1 MVDDRRYRSTMLT
14 RNAATGRVTSLVIAM
29 ILGVAVLIAT
39 PPTRAEDPPDP
50 GDGTG
55 DGTGEVVTGPV
66 DSGGVVD
73 TSQGFWYLRDAESGA
88 TTSFFYGNPGDTPF
102 MGDWDC
108 DGVDTP
114 GLYRRSDGYVY
125 LRNSNTQGVADV
137 SFYFG
142 NPGDL
147 PLAGDFDGDGC
158 DTVSLFRPADGRFYV
173 INALGDGD
181 AGLGAAD
188 LDFLFG
194 DASDVPIVGDWDGD
208 GDDTFG
214 MRRESDGS
222 VYLSNTLS
230 GGAAHITFA
239 YGDPGDVV
247 IAGDWDGL
255 AGDTLGLFRPSNTTF
270 YLRNDLSTGPAGIEF
285 VYGNDDFVP
294 ITGTFGDLPGGN
306 AAPVHD
312 VWVVSEFT
320 TFHPANQAR
329 NINIDLIADLTDGA
343 VVEPGEVFSLN
354 QHVGQRTEAKG
365 FVAAGAII
373 GGEVY
378 CCDHP
383 ANIGGGTSQFATTL
397 YNAIFFGAYDDV
409 YHRPHSLYFSRYPV
423 VREATLGWTGPDVQ
437 FRNDTA
443 YPVTIDTSHT
453 STSVTVRLIGNNEGR
468 SVTTSTV
475 GEVTPSD
482 GGRATVYRWIRYANG
497 TSSVESWTHTY
508 RAPIEEEPEE
518 PPPPPAEPPPPPGPD
533 PL

>member
-1 MVDDRRYRSTMLT
+1 VAGDRHYGSSMLT
-14 RNAATGRVTSLVIAM
+14 RTATLTRITSL
-29 ILGVAVLIAT
+29 LTVALMGMTMAAAA
-39 PPTRAEDPPDP
+39 PSARAEEPADA
-50 GDGTG
+50 
-55 DGTGEVVTGPV
+55 VVDPV
-66 DSGGVVD
+66 DSAGVVD
-73 TSQGFWYLRDAESGA
+73 TSQGFWYLRDPKSGQ

-125 LRNSNTQGVADV
+125 LRNSNTQGIADV

-188 LDFLFG
+188 LDFVFG
-194 DASDVPIVGDWDGD
+194 NASDVPIVGDWDGN
-208 GDDTFG
+208 GEDTFG

-230 GGAAHITFA
+230 GGAAEITFA

-247 IAGDWDGL
+247 IAGSWNGL
-255 AGDTLGLFRPSNTTF
+255 DGDTLGLFRPSNTTF
-270 YLRNDLSTGPAGIEF
+270 YLRNALSTGPAGIDF
-285 VYGNDDFVP
+285 VYGNEDFVP
-294 ITGTFGDLPGGN
+294 ITGTFGDLPGGD

-312 VWVVSEFT
+312 VWVVSEYT

-329 NINIDLIADLTDGA
+329 NININLIADLTDGA

-354 QHVGQRTEAKG
+354 QHVGQRTEEKG

-373 GGEVY
+373 GGVVY

-453 STSVTVRLIGNNEGR
+453 ATSVTVRLIGNNEGR

-475 GEVTPSD
+475 GEVTPSE

-508 RAPIEEEPEE
+508 REPIEPEPEE
-518 PPPPPAEPPPPPGPD
+518 PPPPPSEPPPAPPGPD